1 MAMSEACHEDVN
13 YEHIPGFRP
22 MQNAVPAV
30 GSGRE
35 TNVSGQAG
43 KNAGMDRTGTDMS
56 KG

>member
-35 TNVSGQAG
+35 TNISGQAE